1 MNNEKFKELLE
12 DFSKYTLI
20 DNLSCKK
27 LIEII
32 SKDYEELIELRDKIE
47 YEIEDE
53 KIYEEDT
60 QTLDHA
66 LDNMELLLKI
76 LDLQRED
83 MQDDGVYYKLGIELL
98 DKETKQPIEHIEYE
112 EENIK
117 NVALDIY
124 ENFNIVD
131 GETAKYIYECTE
143 NDETLLDCKGYKEEY
158 TLGSTSYGTKKGE

>member
-1 MNNEKFKELLE
+1 MNNEKFKKILA
-12 DFSKYTLI
+12 DFGDYCLI

-32 SKDYEELIELRDKIE
+32 SKDYEELIALRDKIE
-47 YEIEDE
+47 YEITNE
-53 KIYEEDT
+53 KLYAEDT

-98 DKETKQPIEHIEYE
+98 DKETQQPIEHIEYE

-131 GETAKYIYECTE
+131 GETAKYIYKCTE
-143 NDETLLDCKGYKEEY
+143 DDEELLDCQGYKE
-158 TLGSTSYGTKKGE
+158 

>member
-1 MNNEKFKELLE
+1 MDNEKFKEILA
-12 DFSKYTLI
+12 DFGDYCLI

-32 SKDYEELIELRDKIE
+32 SKDYEELIALRDKIE
-47 YEIEDE
+47 YEITND
-53 KIYEEDT
+53 KLYAEDT

-83 MQDDGVYYKLGIELL
+83 MQDNGVYYKVGLELL

-112 EENIK
+112 EEDIK
-117 NVALDIY
+117 EKALDFY
-124 ENFNIVD
+124 NSLETTED
-131 GETAKYIYECTE
+131 TAKYIYECTE
-143 NDETLLDCKGYKEEY
+143 NDEELLDCKGYKEKE
-158 TLGSTSYGTKKGE
+158 TIGSTSYETKKGE

>member
-1 MNNEKFKELLE
+1 MNNEKFKKILA
-12 DFSKYTLI
+12 DFGDYCLI

-32 SKDYEELIELRDKIE
+32 SKDYEELIALRDKIE
-47 YEIEDE
+47 YEITND
-53 KIYEEDT
+53 KLYAEDT

-83 MQDDGVYYKLGIELL
+83 MQDNGVYYKLGIELL
-98 DKETKQPIEHIEYE
+98 DKETQQPIEHIDYE
-112 EENIK
+112 ETDNLEQAK
-117 NVALDIY
+117 ELY
-124 ENFNIVD
+124 EFWDTID

-143 NDETLLDCKGYKEEY
+143 NDEELLDCQGYKEKE
-158 TLGSTSYGTKKGE
+158 TIGSTSYGTKKGE

>member
-1 MNNEKFKELLE
+1 MNNEKFKKFLA
-12 DFSKYTLI
+12 DFGDYCLI

-32 SKDYEELIELRDKIE
+32 SKDYEELIALRDKIE
-47 YEIEDE
+47 YEITNE
-53 KIYEEDT
+53 KLYAEDT

-83 MQDDGVYYKLGIELL
+83 MQDNGVYYKVGLELL

-112 EENIK
+112 EEDIREK
-117 NVALDIY
+117 ALDFY
-124 ENFNIVD
+124 NSLETTED
-131 GETAKYIYECTE
+131 TAKYIYECTE
-143 NDETLLDCKGYKEEY
+143 NDEELLDCKGYKEKE
-158 TLGSTSYGTKKGE
+158 TIGSTSHGIKKGE